1 MTRPPAVKP
10 RETRRARAQADAAR
24 VTGRPAPITWQTA
37 ICEATR
43 TGWHFQLP
51 TPERTNAIWR
61 QWRGRTLVSAK
72 HRQDKRDVLR
82 FRGTPLAGELAMRVL
97 WVRARRAGDIDS
109 RLKAALDLLQGIAYD
124 NDNQI
129 ARLTVERADTP
140 TTPAGLYVWV
150 EPLTPEAA

>member
-1 MTRPPAVKP
+1 MMARGKVSRAVSRDNVAPARPQTRP
-10 RETRRARAQADAAR
+10 AA
-24 VTGRPAPITWQTA
+24 ITWQTA

-61 QWRGRTLVSAK
+61 QWKGRTLVSAK

-109 RLKAALDLLQGIAYD
+109 RLKAALDLLQGIAYED
-124 NDNQI
+124 DRQI
-129 ARLTVERADTP
+129 ARLVVERADTP
-140 TTPAGLYVWV
+140 STPAGLYVWV
-150 EPLTPEAA
+150 EPLTLTPEAA